1 MRNLITL
8 SNYLFRRH
16 CNNNIGKYNQHY
28 HSLVNLDVNK
38 SSRFNVHKL
47 VTKDSEALNWLHRKR
62 LVQLSFCL
70 KQRNMSEEVKK
81 AQQSSADNQ
90 EDTIFGKILRKEIPT
105 NFIYEDD
112 QCVAFN
118 DISPCGPKHF
128 LVIPKKRISQLSKSE
143 DEDEQ
148 LLGHLLIV
156 ARKVAKQEGLE
167 KGFRIVI
174 NDGVEGAQSVY
185 HLHVHVIGGR
195 QMSWPP
201 G

>member
-1 MRNLITL
+1 M
-8 SNYLFRRH
+8 
-16 CNNNIGKYNQHY
+16 
-28 HSLVNLDVNK
+28 
-38 SSRFNVHKL
+38 

-105 NFIYEDD
+105 NFIYEDYQVRRIKLITSNLLFLIVLFGVFFFLFFCS

-148 LLGHLLIV
+148 VSRQLI
-156 ARKVAKQEGLE
+156 
-167 KGFRIVI
+167 
-174 NDGVEGAQSVY
+174 NSV
-185 HLHVHVIGGR
+185 GDFWK
-195 QMSWPP
+195 MATN
-201 G
+201 